1 MSIEDYRNIAVIFGV
16 VVALIVYITNSYY
29 QYKQRVSDNALRYI
43 AAHEKLFENEF
54 LIENSQAMEDGTFKR
69 DLNDKKAK
77 HSFDN
82 LLGEIEHIAIL
93 AQHGVVSK
101 SANVYMFGWFA
112 RHLQPVLTS
121 EERNNIYWELAV
133 RFLDDLKR
141 EADDFYKLS
150 KEEREKYFR
159 KNHFFH

>member
-43 AAHEKLFENEF
+43 TAHEKLFQNEF
-54 LIENSQAMEDGTFKR
+54 LIENSAAMEDGTFTR
-69 DLNDKKAK
+69 NLNDRKSKR
-77 HSFDN
+77 SFDN

-133 RFLDDLKR
+133 RFLDELKR

-150 KEEREKYFR
+150 KEDREKYFR